1 MIKNKNILISGGAGF
16 IGSNLVKRLLVNN
29 TITVVDNLSS
39 GKIQNLNQFLENKH
53 FHFIQHDIR
62 EPIESNQNFDYI
74 FNLASPAS
82 PIFYKSMPVDTL
94 LTNAVGTYN
103 LLNLALKQNSLYFH
117 ASTSEV
123 YGDPLVHPQI
133 ESYWGNVNPIGD
145 RACYDE
151 GKRFAEALIT
161 SFARVNRNLNYR
173 IVRIFNTYGP
183 YMDQGD
189 GRVIPNFINQA
200 LTGQNITVYGQGQQT
215 RSFCYVED
223 TIDGF
228 LALVK
233 SNLKGPVN
241 IGNPEEFTI
250 LQLAK
255 LIIKMTKSS
264 SKIIYENLPENDP
277 KKRKPD
283 ITLAKNKLKWNPK
296 IQLEQGLK
304 ETIKWFK

>member
-1 MIKNKNILISGGAGF
+1 MIKNKTILIAGGAGF
-16 IGSNLVKRLLVNN
+16 IGANLVRRLLKHN
-29 TITVVDNLSS
+29 TVTVADNLSS
-39 GKIQNLNQFLENKH
+39 GKIQNLNEFFENKR

-62 EPIESNQNFDYI
+62 EQIEINQTFDYI

-82 PIFYKSMPVDTL
+82 QIFYKSMPVDTL

-103 LLNLALKQNSLYFH
+103 LLNLAIKQNSLYFH

-123 YGDPLVHPQI
+123 YGDPLIHPQV

-161 SFARVNRNLNYR
+161 SYARVNKNLNYR

-183 YMDQGD
+183 GMDKGD
-189 GRVIPNFINQA
+189 GRVIPNFITQA
-200 LTGQNITVYGQGQQT
+200 LDGKDITIYGKGEQT

-223 TIDGF
+223 TIGGF
-228 LALVK
+228 LTLVESK
-233 SNLKGPVN
+233 LLGPVN
-241 IGNPEEFTI
+241 IGNPVEHTV
-250 LQLAK
+250 LQLAE
-255 LIIKMTKSS
+255 LIIKMTKSN
-264 SKIIYENLPENDP
+264 SKIIYQVLPENDP

-283 ITLAKNKLKWNPK
+283 ITLAKNKLKWEPK
-296 IQLEQGLK
+296 IALEKGLV
-304 ETIKWFK
+304 ETIKWFS